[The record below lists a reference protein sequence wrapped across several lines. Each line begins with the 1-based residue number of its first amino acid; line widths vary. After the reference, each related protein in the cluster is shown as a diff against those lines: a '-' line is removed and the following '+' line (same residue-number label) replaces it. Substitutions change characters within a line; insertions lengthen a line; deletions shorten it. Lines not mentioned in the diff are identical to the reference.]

1 MASGPTLLVVENYPP
16 YTDIPLFGSLTT
28 VLTAFDPQTRVPVTP
43 DIIQISVHPENVT
56 PTSYTYGVGTAITQL
71 TSNSWQFTMQQV
83 QQAGL
88 LLLTWMVTSLT
99 LGLTGSAQSKLNVIE
114 EGL

>member
-16 YTDIPLFGSLTT
+16 YTDIPRLATLTS

-43 DIIQISVHPENVT
+43 DTIQITVHPENVT
-56 PTSYTYGVGTAITQL
+56 QTTYTYGVGTQVAQL
-71 TSNSWQFTMQQV
+71 TPNSWMFVLQQV

-88 LLLTWMVTSLT
+88 LLLTWVATSST
-99 LGLTGSAQSKLNVIE
+99 LGVTGSVQSKLNVIE
-114 EGL
+114 ELT